1 MILIASQ
8 QSGGFA
14 KEKRFMWF
22 SRIVVL
28 LSMLTGISVRTASAE
43 LNLR

>member
-28 LSMLTGISVRTASAE
+28 LSMLTGIWFEPRAE